1 MKKTKHSEISGM
13 PHLAPSISGFY
24 HGGSRSAMGTRETLN
39 SRMAAFLR
47 QPRSQGWRNRG
58 AVSVAAIAAIGA
70 TQFMGPP
77 RPAALAPFAALAG
90 RGVGAGATANA
101 FGVSQEV
108 RLRFALP
115 SGELEFP
122 LEVAGDPSALTYEWV
137 RLGDSTSADFARP
150 VNGSSFIAPP
160 APGFY
165 HLAIVRGVVREII
178 PEPTLAVMVP
188 FEQKVAGKL
197 NGYRIGTYLAERL
210 GHREHPEG
218 VIQVRAEDST
228 LMVSTHLK
236 LGDFLTRDGQS
247 EVWPK
252 YVALNPRLLD
262 KLELVLAKV
271 GQHAHLAATAGVE
284 REVAFDGHSGFR
296 TPAHNNGVWRAALDS
311 RHEQGDAADVA
322 IDADGDGQVTLKDER
337 LVERAVEQV
346 EEEHPDLVGGL
357 GLYTSKNYHTPYVHI
372 DARGKRSRW
381 TG

>member
-1 MKKTKHSEISGM
+1 M
-13 PHLAPSISGFY
+13 
-24 HGGSRSAMGTRETLN
+24 
-39 SRMAAFLR
+39 
-47 QPRSQGWRNRG
+47 
-58 AVSVAAIAAIGA
+58 AAIGA

-77 RPAALAPFAALAG
+77 RPAPIAPFAALVAK
-90 RGVGAGATANA
+90 RVGAGATLNA

-115 SGELEFP
+115 GRELEFP
-122 LEVAGDPSALTYEWV
+122 LEVSGDPSALTYEWIK
-137 RLGDSTSADFARP
+137 LGDSTAADYARP
-150 VNGSSFIAPP
+150 VNGSSFVAPP

-165 HLAIVRGVVREII
+165 HLAIVRGVQREII
-178 PEPTLAVMVP
+178 SEPTLAVMVP

-210 GHREHPEG
+210 GREDHPEG
-218 VIQVRAEDST
+218 FIQVRAEDSS
-228 LMVSTHLK
+228 LMVSKHLK
-236 LGDFLTRDGQS
+236 LGDFLTHDGQA

-271 GQHAHLAATAGVE
+271 GEHARVSATADVE
-284 REVAFDGHSGFR
+284 RDVAFDVHSGFR
-296 TPAHNNGVWRAALDS
+296 TPAHNNGVSRAAFDS
-311 RHEQGDAADVA
+311 RHEYGDAADVA
-322 IDADGDGQVTLKDER
+322 IDADGDGRVTMKDER

-357 GLYTSKNYHTPYVHI
+357 GLYTSAHYHTPYVHI

>member
-1 MKKTKHSEISGM
+1 
-13 PHLAPSISGFY
+13 
-24 HGGSRSAMGTRETLN
+24 MGL
-39 SRMAAFLR
+39 
-47 QPRSQGWRNRG
+47 
-58 AVSVAAIAAIGA
+58 
-70 TQFMGPP
+70 P
-77 RPAALAPFAALAG
+77 RPAETAPFAALTK
-90 RGVGAGATANA
+90 GVGAGPTLNA

-115 SGELEFP
+115 NGELEFP
-122 LEVAGDPSALTYEWV
+122 LQVSGDPSALVYEWV
-137 RLGDSTSADFARP
+137 KVGDSTAFGYVRP

-160 APGFY
+160 GPGFY
-165 HLAIVRGVVREII
+165 HLAIVRGVEREII
-178 PEPTLAVMVP
+178 PEPTLAVLVP

-210 GHREHPEG
+210 GREDHPEG
-218 VIQVRAEDST
+218 FIQVRAEDSS
-228 LMVSTHLK
+228 LMVSKHLR
-236 LGDFLTRDGQS
+236 LGDFLTHDGQA

-271 GQHAHLAATAGVE
+271 GEHAHVAARPGLE
-284 REVAFDGHSGFR
+284 REVAFDVHSGFR
-296 TPAHNNGVWRAALDS
+296 TPAHNNGVWRAATDS
-311 RHEQGDAADVA
+311 RHEHGDAADVA
-322 IDADGDGQVTLKDER
+322 IDADGDGRVTLKDER

-357 GLYTSKNYHTPYVHI
+357 GLYTSAYYHTPYVHI